1 MPRTTLPKVIHY
13 DTLEAFDEV
22 DGLYLSL
29 VKPEGDEDGF
39 LAGPPCLHLLLNAL
53 DGAYE
58 RVFSVNAAHEDLAK
72 AVGQGMTLALS
83 IARAEWENPA
93 PASAPQQECMII
105 PFPRK
110 DCIHNGSQSSKS
122 G

>member
-1 MPRTTLPKVIHY
+1 MRL
-13 DTLEAFDEV
+13 

-29 VKPEGDEDGF
+29 VKAEGNEDGF
-39 LAGPPCLHLLLNAL
+39 LPGPPCLHLLLNAP

-58 RVFSVNAAHEDLAK
+58 RVFSINASREDLAK
-72 AVGQGMTLALS
+72 AIGQGMTLALS

-93 PASAPQQECMII
+93 PAPAPAPAPGQECVII

-110 DCIHNGSQSSKS
+110 DCIQNGSQSSKS

>member
-1 MPRTTLPKVIHY
+1 MSVTTPKVVYY

-29 VKPEGDEDGF
+29 VKAEVNEDGF
-39 LAGPPCLHLLLNAL
+39 LLGPPCLHLLLNAP

-58 RVFSVNAAHEDLAK
+58 RVFSINAAHEDLAK
-72 AVGQGMTLALS
+72 AIGQGMTLALS
-83 IARAEWENPA
+83 IARAEWESPVPA
-93 PASAPQQECMII
+93 PLSKGECMII
-105 PFPRK
+105 PFPNK
-110 DCIHNGSQSSKS
+110 DCLQNDSQPSKS